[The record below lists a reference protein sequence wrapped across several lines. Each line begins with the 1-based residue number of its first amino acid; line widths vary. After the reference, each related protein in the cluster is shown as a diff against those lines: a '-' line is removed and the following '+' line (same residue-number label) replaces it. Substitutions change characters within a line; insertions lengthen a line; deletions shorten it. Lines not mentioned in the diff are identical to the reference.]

1 MCPVHIHLPEQGSL
15 ISLAQQQL
23 ISTIR
28 QEIKI
33 HFYLIL
39 EISFFKVYFSLVI
52 KKKKAVLTGTTF
64 IHTVQ

>member
-1 MCPVHIHLPEQGSL
+1 MP
-15 ISLAQQQL
+15 LAQQQL
-23 ISTIR
+23 ISTIC

-52 KKKKAVLTGTTF
+52 KKTVLTGTAF
-64 IHTVQ
+64 VYTVQ